1 MTVSLRAAVQRPHRL
16 AVEYHRGEMLRLPRR
31 ADAPD
36 PSDVRATRRWTR
48 AQPGPTAVDLFSG
61 AGGLSLGLQRAGF
74 SVLVGADSD
83 ELALETHVAN
93 VGGIGYG
100 EDLSDP
106 NAFLDRLKA
115 WGIRHV
121 DLVAAGLP
129 CQPFSRAGHSKIR
142 SLVRQGVR
150 GRDDPR
156 ARMWRSFLTIVAALK
171 PRAVLVENVPE
182 LAVWDDGAL
191 LLELSEKLRALGYR
205 VEARVLGAFDYG
217 VPQHR
222 RRLFVVGTKQG
233 VGYAWPVAK
242 RATTVL
248 RSAIGDLP
256 RARPAQRNDDLAYG
270 GPKTPFQRL
279 MRRGVRGA
287 GRGRIHDHLTRSV
300 RPDDAKAFALLE
312 QGGTYTDLPKQLRR
326 YRDDIFRD
334 KYKRLSWN
342 ELSRTITAHLAK
354 DGYWYIHPTQDRT
367 LSVREAARIQTFPDS
382 FRFAGSPTHQYR
394 QIGNAVPP
402 LLGEAIGRELA
413 AGLAGDA
420 TREGRPVEREFRTR
434 LLRWHRA
441 HGRRYPWRADGITPW
456 KVLMAEICLR
466 RTRADQVAPVFRKLA
481 RIAPTPGALI
491 ENAAEVLREMRA
503 LGLHWRGRN
512 MVALARRIVH
522 DHGGRIPR
530 TETELKK
537 LPGVGEYVAR
547 SVLTF
552 AMGRRAVLLDTNT
565 RRIVSRVTGD
575 PAPSAWQVRM
585 DLYRLAGREG
595 PDASFNY
602 ALLDLGALVCRASKP
617 LCGECPIRDLCR
629 SRAVSTP
636 AQG

>member
-1 MTVSLRAAVQRPHRL
+1 MTVSARAGARPPHRL
-16 AVEYHRGEMLRLPRR
+16 AVEFHRGEALRLPRR

-36 PSDVRATRRWTR
+36 PSDLRATRRWTR
-48 AQPGPTAVDLFSG
+48 AQTDPTAIDLFSG

-93 VGGIGYG
+93 VGGLGYG
-100 EDLSDP
+100 SDLSDP
-106 NAFLDRLKA
+106 RAFLARLKA
-115 WGIRHV
+115 WGITHV

-142 SLVRQGVR
+142 SLVQQGIR

-156 ARMWRSFLTIVAALK
+156 ARMWRSFLAIVAALH

-205 VEARVLGAFDYG
+205 VDARVLGAFDYG

-222 RRLFVVGTKQG
+222 RRLFVVGTRQG
-233 VGYAWPVAK
+233 VGYRWPVAK
-242 RATTVL
+242 RASTLL

-256 RARPAQRNDDLAYG
+256 RARPAQRRDDLAYG
-270 GPKTPFQRL
+270 GAKTPFQRL
-279 MRRGVRGA
+279 MRRGVSGT
-287 GRGRIHDHLTRSV
+287 GRGRIHDHLTRDV
-300 RPDDAKAFALLE
+300 RPDDAKAFALLG
-312 QGGTYTDLPKQLRR
+312 QGGTYLDLPKRLRR

-367 LSVREAARIQTFPDS
+367 LSVREAARIQTFPDT
-382 FRFAGSPTHQYR
+382 FRFAGTPTHRYR

-402 LLGEAIGRELA
+402 LLAEAIGRELA
-413 AGLAGDA
+413 AGLADA
-420 TREGRPVEREFRTR
+420 ARGEGRPNGEEFRTR
-434 LLRWHRA
+434 LLRWHRKHA
-441 HGRRYPWRADGITPW
+441 RSYPWRAEGITPW
-456 KVLMAEICLR
+456 KVLMAEMCLR
-466 RTRADQVAPVFRKLA
+466 RTRADQVAPVYRRLA
-481 RIAPTPGALI
+481 HIAPTPGALV
-491 ENAAEVLREMRA
+491 EHAAEVLQVMRS

-512 MVALARRIVH
+512 MVALARTIVR
-522 DHGGRIPR
+522 DHSGRVPR
-530 TETELKK
+530 NETELKK

-552 AMGRRAVLLDTNT
+552 GMGRRAVLLDTNT
-565 RRIVSRVTGD
+565 RRIVSRVTGEA
-575 PAPSAWQVRM
+575 APSAWQVRM
-585 DLYRLAGREG
+585 DLYRLAGRDG

-602 ALLDLGALVCRASKP
+602 ALLDLGALVCRASTP
-617 LCGECPIRDLCR
+617 LCGECPIRDLCLF
-629 SRAVSTP
+629 RAVSVP
-636 AQG
+636 AA